1 MFNAHL
7 IIFIENAQ
15 YIKLNLII
23 VIIII
28 IIIII
33 KAWRVK
39 LGCLMS

>member
-23 VIIII
+23 I